1 MEPLYNLDS
10 GNKHHK
16 LLTKYIIFIAMEEN
30 KGKRLRECHAQR
42 GERGRTAMLFYT
54 RKAFIWR
61 YSRRYLKEVSE
72 GMSHPDT

>member
-30 KGKRLRECHAQR
+30 KVKRLRECHAQR

-54 RKAFIWR
+54 GNRGTPL
-61 YSRRYLKEVSE
+61 Y
-72 GMSHPDT
+72 GDTRDI

>member
-30 KGKRLRECHAQR
+30 KGKRLREFHAQR
-42 GERGRTAMLFYT
+42 GQRGRTAMLF
-54 RKAFIWR
+54 
-61 YSRRYLKEVSE
+61 
-72 GMSHPDT
+72 